1 MTGGSLSNKNSMEF
15 DNQELAAW
23 LEDTV
28 RKILEQNAD
37 GVVFVAQLQD
47 GAVLTSYYHAGPCR
61 KVELASHVQIDAVLE
76 AMKYKLEDPGPE
88 G

>member
-1 MTGGSLSNKNSMEF
+1 MTGGSSNNGIEMEF

-76 AMKYKLEDPGPE
+76 AMKYKQEDPGPE

>member
-1 MTGGSLSNKNSMEF
+1 MEF

-28 RKILEQNAD
+28 RKIMEQNAD

-47 GAVLTSYYHAGPCR
+47 GSVLTSYYHAGPCR
-61 KVELASHVQIDAVLE
+61 KVELASHIQIDAMLE
-76 AMKYKLEDPGPE
+76 AMKYKQEDPGQE
-88 G
+88 E